1 MLMSES
7 RARRLGLMFDIY
19 DTDGSGTIER
29 EDFVLRAAR
38 RVGEAGFAEGTI
50 EARRLTTSY
59 LAFFEGL
66 SASCDLNGNGQI
78 VRDEWVAV
86 WDELS
91 RTTDS
96 FADLPAWVVAL
107 ADAIWTFLAAGAD
120 TAARARLEAGNR
132 EPPFHALLEVFGE
145 RSALERGD
153 FETWWMRYLFADTL

>member
-7 RARRLGLMFDIY
+7 RVRRLGLVFDIY

-29 EDFVLRAAR
+29 DDFVLRAER
-38 RVGEAGFAEGTI
+38 RVSEAGFAAGTI

-66 SASCDLNGNGQI
+66 SVSCDLNGNGQI

-86 WDELS
+86 WDELA
-91 RTTDS
+91 RTTDA
-96 FADLPAWVVAL
+96 FGDLPAWVLAL
-107 ADAIWTFLAAGAD
+107 TDAIWTFLAAGSD

-132 EPPFHALLEVFGE
+132 EPPFHALLAFFDG
-145 RSALERGD
+145 RSMLERGD
-153 FETWWMRYLFADTL
+153 FEAWWMRYLFAEEL